1 MAAIGSDDEIG
12 ANFALTLRSG
22 DADAD
27 YVAVVLDEV
36 GGFGLR
42 FEMETGIAAALVG

>member
-1 MAAIGSDDEIG
+1 MTAIGSDDEIG

-27 YVAVVLDEV
+27 YASVFLDEV
-36 GGFGLR
+36 GGFCFR
-42 FEMETGIAAALVG
+42 FKMKIGIAAALLG